1 MFREMLNRLF
11 ISKDFNEKNNQK
23 MNDKLSEIS
32 KEIIVKQNSF
42 KTNVEQENSI
52 DKEIKEKLNE
62 ITNNLIDINEG
73 LVNIDKNHP
82 NDKIKDCIAVNQST
96 IHNSIVLTES
106 L

>member
-1 MFREMLNRLF
+1 MLNRLF
-11 ISKDFNEKNNQK
+11 NSKDFNEKNNK
-23 MNDKLSEIS
+23 NTNDKLTEIS
-32 KEIIVKQNSF
+32 KEIVVKQNSF
-42 KTNVEQENSI
+42 KTIVEKENAI

-82 NDKIKDCIAVNQST
+82 NDTIKDSIAVNQST